1 MKRLTSRKKRLV
13 ALVSIL
19 TLSLAAVAV
28 AEAAQSGNVVV
39 HFHGSISPRK
49 LPRQG
54 LAPVGVQMGGKINT
68 KDGTQ
73 PPRLTEIQL
82 EINKHG
88 VIDPAGLPTCA
99 LGKLHNASPARAK
112 RVCGPAEVGH
122 GNVTTRIH
130 LREQGEFATPG
141 SMLAFNGRYK
151 GKPAIFAHVTS
162 NGRLA
167 LTYVIVFQIEK
178 AKGSYGTAL
187 VAKIPSIASGA
198 GFISAFDLLL
208 KRRFTAGGKQHS
220 YISAACPLPSGIF
233 IGPFKFARSTYIFED
248 GTEVSED
255 LEKTCK
261 ARG

>member
-1 MKRLTSRKKRLV
+1 MSSQGKFVRLV
-13 ALVSIL
+13 LVSVL
-19 TLSLAAVAV
+19 TLSMAAVAI
-28 AEAAQSGNVVV
+28 AEAAESGNVVV
-39 HFHGSISPRK
+39 HFHGSIAPRK
-49 LPRQG
+49 LPRHG
-54 LAPVGVQMGGKINT
+54 LAPVAVQMGGKIGT
-68 KDGTQ
+68 KDGTP

-88 VIDPAGLPTCA
+88 VIDPTGLPVCA
-99 LGKLHNASPARAK
+99 LGKLHNASTARAK

-151 GKPAIFAHVTS
+151 GRPAIFAHVTS
-162 NGRLA
+162 SGRLS

-178 AKGSYGTAL
+178 AKGAYGTAL
-187 VAKIPSIASGA
+187 VAEIPSIASGA
-198 GFISAFDLLL
+198 GFISGFDLSLQ
-208 KRRFTAGGKQHS
+208 RRFSAGGKQHS
-220 YISAACPLPSGIF
+220 YVSAGCPLPSEVF
-233 IGPFKFARSTYIFED
+233 IGPFKFARATYVFED

-261 ARG
+261 ARR